1 MMSSRSQQQ
10 GMALFQVL
18 LIVAIM
24 AILLLIIVA
33 NSNSAVSQTQRLQE
47 QTEQR
52 LALYSAQN
60 YIDQQLL
67 ISNWGMV
74 DETNEQRVLPKLN
87 FYGYPLDIPLPE
99 RVSYAALGESVELRL
114 QNLDSLLSINNPSSE
129 LAELLEIRGISSARA
144 QQLVANLRT
153 FLQRENGIHLQTIW
167 DLQQIPEWT
176 RADIERMRDVMTA
189 RGGIPNYVHAPDA
202 LLPVLLRSGLAA
214 SISAMRAS
222 GTYDQNRYSDLTNE
236 VGDAVVSLFPS
247 GEQRVTISDPLSG
260 LTSQR
265 DMNYDTYGLTPL
277 TRYYGTVQRRLDTE
291 RYSDEWNDNDN

>member
-1 MMSSRSQQQ
+1 MTCKRTQQ

-33 NSNSAVSQTQRLQE
+33 NSNSAVRQAQRLQE

-60 YIDQQLL
+60 FIDQQLL
-67 ISNWGMV
+67 TSNWGMV
-74 DETNEQRVLPKLN
+74 DEDNPQRVLPMLN
-87 FYGYPLDIPLPE
+87 FYNYPMPIPLPE
-99 RVSYAALGESVELRL
+99 RASYAVLGEGIELRL

-129 LAELLEIRGISSARA
+129 LAELLELRGVESSRA
-144 QQLVANLRT
+144 QLLVSNLRD
-153 FLQRENGIHLQTIW
+153 FLQRENSIHLQTIW
-167 DLQQIPEWT
+167 DLQQVPEWT
-176 RADIERMRDVMTA
+176 RADIELMSDVLTA
-189 RGGIPNYVHAPDA
+189 RGGIPNYAHAPDA

-222 GTYDQNRYSDLTNE
+222 GDYDQNRYSDLTNE
-236 VGDAVVSLFPS
+236 FGDAVVSLFP
-247 GEQRVTISDPLSG
+247 GGDQRVTISDPLSG

-277 TRYYGTVQRRLDTE
+277 TRYYGTVKRRLDPE

>member
-1 MMSSRSQQQ
+1 
-10 GMALFQVL
+10 MALFQVL

-67 ISNWGMV
+67 TSNWGMV

-87 FYGYPLDIPLPE
+87 FYGYPLAIPLPE
-99 RVSYAALGESVELRL
+99 RASYAALGDSVELRL

-129 LAELLEIRGISSARA
+129 LAEVLEIRGISSARA
-144 QQLVANLRT
+144 QLLVTNLQN

-176 RADIERMRDVMTA
+176 RADIELMSDVLTA
-189 RGGIPNYVHAPDA
+189 RGGIPNYAHAPDA

-222 GTYDQNRYSDLTNE
+222 GTYDQSRYSNLTNE
-236 VGDAVVSLFPS
+236 FGDAVVSLFPGS
-247 GEQRVTISDPLSG
+247 EQRVTISDPLSG